1 EGGQRGRNQPRIDA
15 REHPRKESRLVSPDG
30 CARLA
35 TKQVYSAIPARRE
48 KTQLV
53 PALAPTAGRCGAQPV
68 AFGRPRAHG
77 RRRARR
83 PHVQAGRAVYFGRMT
98 DDNLDALVAW
108 VRTIPPLDWVSNES
122 EHARRRVLRTG
133 NRKISRRRPARSLAL
148 ARAFVAAVIHALA
161 G

>member
-1 EGGQRGRNQPRIDA
+1 
-15 REHPRKESRLVSPDG
+15 
-30 CARLA
+30 
-35 TKQVYSAIPARRE
+35 
-48 KTQLV
+48 
-53 PALAPTAGRCGAQPV
+53 GRCGAQPV

-83 PHVQAGRAVYFGRMT
+83 PHVQAGRAVYFSRMT

-161 G
+161 GHVVAGAAMPAAPAMETLAALVVLAVVVAVGAVVRMTALASLALLAGLWLA